1 MSPNVLICQHILTS
15 PNNIKSAFQ
24 AILATL
30 GFPEYILGKT
40 SSQIHFE
47 NAYYTTSGRK

>member
-1 MSPNVLICQHILTS
+1 MSPNVLIRQHILIS
-15 PNNIKSAFQ
+15 SNNIKSAFQ

-47 NAYYTTSGRK
+47 NADYTMSGRK